1 MEVRRASTD
10 AEIAGCF
17 AVMAGLRPDLQEA
30 GFVARVRELAE
41 TGYMLAYGLD
51 DTRVVVVA
59 GFRMG
64 DSLARGPFLYVD
76 DLVTAP
82 DVRSRGYGAA
92 MLAWLREFARS
103 RGCGRLHLDSGLQ
116 RVDAH
121 RFYEREGMRRS
132 AFHFFEP
139 LHPADT
145 QA

>member
-92 MLAWLREFARS
+92 MLAWLRGFARS

>member
-51 DTRVVVVA
+51 DARVVVVA

-64 DSLARGPFLYVD
+64 EDRKSV
-76 DLVTAP
+76 V
-82 DVRSRGYGAA
+82 
-92 MLAWLREFARS
+92 
-103 RGCGRLHLDSGLQ
+103 
-116 RVDAH
+116 
-121 RFYEREGMRRS
+121 
-132 AFHFFEP
+132 
-139 LHPADT
+139 
-145 QA
+145 